1 VDLASTRTDKEYST
15 AVASLD
21 LTDRQRA
28 STTPPLCLRPRAQIQ
43 AGRQQLELIALP
55 PVWRGMLAVFDK
67 GRGATV
73 AYKQW
78 KSGQAGR
85 IKAAPVIVKNTQRAR
100 LQAFQAQRR

>member
-1 VDLASTRTDKEYST
+1 
-15 AVASLD
+15 
-21 LTDRQRA
+21 
-28 STTPPLCLRPRAQIQ
+28 
-43 AGRQQLELIALP
+43 
-55 PVWRGMLAVFDK
+55 MLAVFDK